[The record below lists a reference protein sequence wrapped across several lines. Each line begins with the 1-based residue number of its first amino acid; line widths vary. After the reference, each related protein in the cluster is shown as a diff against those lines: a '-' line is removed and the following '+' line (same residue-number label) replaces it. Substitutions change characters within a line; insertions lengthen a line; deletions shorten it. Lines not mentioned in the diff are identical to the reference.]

1 MTFQVTARNTGAQLE
16 KRDIIL
22 IDTSETEIALTLWG
36 EQARTY
42 DKEIEGQT
50 IGIKGAFVKEFNGK

>member
-1 MTFQVTARNTGAQLE
+1 M
-16 KRDIIL
+16 L
-22 IDTSETEIALTLWG
+22 IDTSETEITLTLWG